1 MTHQL
6 INSKLSKAIGW
17 PKRQARIDGDGEVRL
32 LVHIP
37 GHYGPLWRVFDYRDW
52 RTIGPIAQR
61 YDCFPMRTPDGKW
74 FALVKD
80 GRTSDCTDTPQEAI
94 ALAVIVADEA
104 GVLK

>member
-1 MTHQL
+1 MNDQT
-6 INSKLSKAIGW
+6 INRKLALAIGW
-17 PKRQARIDGDGEVRL
+17 RFQRAVFSLAGRDYILTVASEPDGPFHNFDFMV
-32 LVHIP
+32 
-37 GHYGPLWRVFDYRDW
+37 WRVA
-52 RTIGPIAQR
+52 GPIAQR

-94 ALAVIVADEA
+94 ALAVIAAHEA

>member
-6 INSKLSKAIGW
+6 INRKLSKAIGW

-61 YDCFPMRTPDGKW
+61 YDCFPRKNGSKW
-74 FALVKD
+74 QAYVGHVCIMQFA
-80 GRTSDCTDTPQEAI
+80 DTPQKAI
-94 ALAVIVADEA
+94 ALAVIAAHEA